1 MGSQVMSKQS
11 CSAGTAAVAGGLLCW
26 TLTLAPAIAAPLD
39 VPSFNRNDTGKPEV
53 QTGFYD
59 VGTVSAF
66 VFPGNTAEETSQPT
80 VLLTAR
86 IEIDVLL
93 PGSTEA
99 ITTKVSSLMSLG
111 KEDLDEFPAP
121 MKMLYGS
128 QDILPVKIDSIN
140 QQQGLDQLRAAYKTA
155 VERQAS
161 SAAAPPPAEE
171 EAAEKP
177 EIQAARFDP
186 DTMSVFVL
194 PARSAEEQG
203 EPTVLMTAMVT
214 IEILFPGNFQPQTT
228 EVSSL
233 MHIHEE
239 DLDEFP
245 GPMKMLHGDQEVLTF
260 KIDTIDRQA
269 GLERIREAYNTAFA
283 VPGSTDKPE

>member
-1 MGSQVMSKQS
+1 MSSQVMSKQP
-11 CSAGTAAVAGGLLCW
+11 CSAGTVAVAGGLLCW

-39 VPSFNRNDTGKPEV
+39 VPSFNRNDTGKPEI
-53 QTGFYD
+53 QTGIYD
-59 VGTVSAF
+59 ANTVSAF

-93 PGSTEA
+93 PGSTKT

-121 MKMLYGS
+121 MKILHSS
-128 QDILPVKIDSIN
+128 QDILPVKINSID

-161 SAAAPPPAEE
+161 SAVAPPAET
-171 EAAEKP
+171 EAAEEP
-177 EIQAARFDP
+177 EIQSARFDP

-194 PARSAEEQG
+194 PAKSAEEQG
-203 EPTVLMTAMVT
+203 EPMVLMTAMVT
-214 IEILFPGNFQPQTT
+214 IEILFPGDFRPETT

-233 MHIHEE
+233 MRIREE

-245 GPMKMLHGDQEVLTF
+245 GPMKMLHGDQDVLTF
-260 KIDTIDRQA
+260 KINTIDRQA
-269 GLERIREAYNTAFA
+269 GLEQIREAYNTAFA